1 MKFAT
6 SVFLR
11 LLAAACGAALTEVLL
26 DFIDCVI
33 VGHVLGEFALA
44 GLELYLPVVNTV
56 SAIALLVAGGT
67 AVLHAEAMGR
77 FDRVR
82 ADAVFS
88 TGVVVALLVGLAGA
102 LVLWFGLDVF
112 LLLFG
117 GEGEVVAAARQYG
130 RVYAAVALFSP
141 VMTLLI
147 TMVLA
152 DGDDAVFTVGSVL
165 SFVVNVAL
173 SWSLA
178 HTVGIA
184 GCAWGTFAAVV
195 VALVCLLFHFRTR
208 NCSLKFRRQLSASLA
223 GRILVANPG
232 DALASLLEA
241 VAMLF
246 VNWFVV
252 RRFGSD
258 VLPVVALVSAVT
270 GLLFVLNGFSNA
282 AQSLVCVY
290 HSERNFKVL
299 RYFSRLAFGLAVS
312 AGLVIAVLV
321 ELWPS
326 VPTAL
331 LGIDDAPL
339 VPLAERALRIVA
351 ASYVFLAAF
360 HFLNSYYAF
369 IGESALSAAISVLR
383 SFVMPIAG
391 VAVGGLLFGIDGVW
405 FGLSLALPLSLAVFF
420 GALLL
425 TRRRGMLPFLLP
437 YDRDASLWTWNFVLS
452 AEAACTVAAQIEE
465 ILKSRGV
472 DGAAAHRAP
481 VIVEELLETV
491 RERNGARK
499 VRAEL
504 TLDLNEGLD
513 IFLRDTGEIF
523 DVTDADRH
531 VDSLRAYFIACA
543 MADITHRRNLTTVGF
558 NRNHLRL
565 SADGRAG

>member
-6 SVFLR
+6 TVFLR

-26 DFIDCVI
+26 DFVDCMI
-33 VGHVLGEFALA
+33 VGHVLGESALA

-56 SAIALLVAGGT
+56 SAVALLVAGGT

-112 LLLFG
+112 LHLFG
-117 GEGEVVAAARQYG
+117 GEGEPIAAARQYG
-130 RVYAAVALFSP
+130 RVYAVVALLFP

-152 DGDDAVFTVGSVL
+152 DGDDKVFTIGSVL
-165 SFVVNVAL
+165 AFVVNVSL

-178 HTVGIA
+178 RVIGIA

-195 VALVCLLFHFRTR
+195 VGIACLLFHFRAR
-208 NCSLKFRRQLSASLA
+208 NCSLKFRRQLSAPLA

-232 DALASLLEA
+232 DALASFLEA
-241 VAMLF
+241 VAILF
-246 VNWFVV
+246 INWFVV
-252 RRFGSD
+252 RRFGAD

-290 HSERNFKVL
+290 HSERNFKEL
-299 RYFSRLAFGLAVS
+299 RSFSCLALGLAAS
-312 AGLVIAVLV
+312 AGLVVTVLV
-321 ELWPS
+321 EIWPS
-326 VPTAL
+326 VPIAL
-331 LGIDDAPL
+331 LGIDDPPL
-339 VPLAERALRIVA
+339 VPLAMRALRIVA
-351 ASYVFLAAF
+351 ASYAFLAAF

-369 IGESALSAAISVLR
+369 IGEIALSAVISVLR
-383 SFVMPIAG
+383 SFVMPVAC
-391 VAVGGLLFGIDGVW
+391 VAVGGLLFGLDGVW
-405 FGLSLALPLSLAVFF
+405 GGLSLALPLALAVFF
-420 GALLL
+420 GVLLL
-425 TRRRGMLPFLLP
+425 TRRRGTLPFLLP
-437 YDRDASLWTWNFVLS
+437 YDRDGALWTWNFVLS
-452 AEAACTVAAQIEE
+452 TEASCAIAAQVEE
-465 ILKSRGV
+465 ILRARGV
-472 DGAAAHRAP
+472 VGAAARRAP

-523 DVTDADRH
+523 DITDADRH
-531 VDSLRAYFIACA
+531 VDSLRAYFVSCA
-543 MADITHRRNLTTVGF
+543 MADIALRRNLTTVGF

-565 SADGRAG
+565 SAAR